1 MSVTVDDELLAADSL
16 GLDTVG
22 QVLTHVQRPNRLV
35 VNLLIDGR
43 QPDLTQMA
51 AVRRSAVVGR
61 TLYIETAAPRQ
72 MALDVL
78 ADVEAQ
84 LADVDAFRAD
94 AADLLA
100 ADKVARA
107 MEKLGLCLTA
117 WQGAHE
123 AVAKT
128 ARLMRVDLDQL
139 TVGPDGRPAAAA
151 LADFTAQ
158 LQQVKQTLTDR
169 DYVCLS
175 DLLRYELDDA
185 AGRWTAPAG
194 RPPRRGRRLRPG
206 PGGVHSGGA
215 RVSCPAAA

>member
-1 MSVTVDDELLAADSL
+1 MSVTVDDELLAADTL

-22 QVLTHVQRPNRLV
+22 QVLTHVQRPGRLV

-43 QPDLTQMA
+43 EPDLSQMA
-51 AVRRSAVVGR
+51 AVRRSTVVGR

-78 ADVEAQ
+78 ADVEQQ
-84 LADVDAFRAD
+84 LTAVDPFRTD

-117 WQGAHE
+117 WQAAHE

-128 ARLMRVDLDQL
+128 ARLMRVDLDRL
-139 TVGPDGRPAAAA
+139 LVGGRPAAAV
-151 LADFTAQ
+151 LAEFTD
-158 LQQVKQTLTDR
+158 LLRQVKQTLTDH

-175 DLLRYELDDA
+175 DLLRYEMDGAADRWSALLDA
-185 AGRWTAPAG
+185 LRAG
-194 RPPRRGRRLRPG
+194 L
-206 PGGVHSGGA
+206 GG
-215 RVSCPAAA
+215 